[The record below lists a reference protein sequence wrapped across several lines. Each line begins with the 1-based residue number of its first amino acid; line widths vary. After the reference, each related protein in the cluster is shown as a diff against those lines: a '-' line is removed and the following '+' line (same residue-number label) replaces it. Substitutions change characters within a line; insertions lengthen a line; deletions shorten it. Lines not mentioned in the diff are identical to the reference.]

1 MAYKVAVKPT
11 GQNNSYQL
19 RIFLLLAG
27 ITLVIMLIIFRMFNL
42 QVINHA
48 YYQAMASDQHGLD
61 KVLLPGRGEIYLDG
75 ANTENEPVLVA
86 TNVTKNIIYA
96 VPKEITDELTTGAKL
111 ASVLGVDAKELIPK
125 LDGDGSYYAIKK
137 QVDDETAKVIKEMK
151 LTGIYTEP
159 ENVRFYPEKNLAAHV
174 LGFLGF
180 KGNSRVGQYGIEG
193 NFESELA
200 GSKGIMGIEKDLA
213 GRWITVA
220 SRNFSAAQDGVD
232 FHLTIDSAI
241 QYKAQEV
248 LKSAVDENTAAG
260 GSVVIMNP
268 KTGGIMAMANYPDFD
283 PNEYGKVPDASFYA
297 NSALSSDYEPGSVFK
312 PLTVAAAL
320 NEGKIS
326 PDTTYEDMG
335 VVKIDEFNIKNSDGK
350 ANGIMNITQILE
362 KSLNTG
368 MIFIEQQLGHSKFRD
383 YVHRFGFGKKTGIEL
398 PNEIL
403 GNLDNLEKKGDV
415 FFATSS
421 YGQGHTVTPIQL
433 VSAYTALANG
443 GKMMKPFII
452 HKTVY
457 ENGREEVTEPEKV
470 GQVIDTKTAA
480 QVSAM
485 LVNVVENGHG
495 KRAAVPGYYIA
506 GKTGTAQVPYRDR
519 AGYDPNKNIGS
530 FIGYGP
536 VDNPQFLMLVRIDHP
551 QNVKFAESTAAPAFG
566 QIAAFILNYLQV
578 PPTR

>member
-1 MAYKVAVKPT
+1 MAYRAQTKPT
-11 GQNNSYQL
+11 GQNNSNQF

-27 ITLVIMLIIFRMFNL
+27 ITLFIVLIIFRMFNL

-75 ANTENEPVLVA
+75 ANGGHEPVLAA

-96 VPKEITDELTTGAKL
+96 VPKEITDEITTAAKL
-111 ASVLGVDAKELIPK
+111 SAVLGNDVKELIPV
-125 LDGDGSYYAIKK
+125 LEGEGNYSVIKK
-137 QVDDETAKVIKEMK
+137 QVDDALTKQIKDMEI
-151 LTGIYTEP
+151 TGVYSEP
-159 ENVRFYPEKNLAAHV
+159 EIVRLYPEKNLAAHV

-180 KGNSRVGQYGIEG
+180 KGTSRVGQYGIEG
-193 NFESELA
+193 NYEAELA
-200 GSKGIMGIEKDLA
+200 GSKGVMGIEKDNA
-213 GRWITVA
+213 GRWITIA
-220 SRNFSAAQDGVD
+220 SRNFAPAQDGVD
-232 FHLTIDSAI
+232 IHLTIDSAI

-248 LKSAVDENTAAG
+248 LKAAVEENTAAG
-260 GSVVIMNP
+260 GSVIIMNP
-268 KTGGIMAMANYPDFD
+268 KTGAIMAMANYPDFD
-283 PNEYGKVPDASFYA
+283 PNEYGKVPDASYYS
-297 NSALSSDYEPGSVFK
+297 NPALSSDYEPGSVFK
-312 PLTVAAAL
+312 PLVVAAAL

-335 VVKIDEFNIKNSDGK
+335 VFEIDEFKIKNSDGK
-350 ANGIMNITQILE
+350 ANGVVNIMQILE

-368 MIFIEQQLGHSKFRD
+368 MIFIEQQLGHANMRE
-383 YVHRFGFGKKTGIEL
+383 YVHRFGFGDKTGIEL
-398 PNEIL
+398 PNEII
-403 GNLDNLEKKGDV
+403 GNLDNLEKKSDI

-433 VSAYTALANG
+433 VTSYTALANG
-443 GKMMKPFII
+443 GKMMKPYIVS
-452 HKTVY
+452 KEVY
-457 ENGREEVTEPEKV
+457 SNGRESITEPEKV
-470 GQVIDTKTAA
+470 DQVIDTKTAA
-480 QVSAM
+480 TVSSM

-506 GKTGTAQVPYRDR
+506 GKTGTAQVPSKDR

-566 QIAAFILNYLQV
+566 QIAAFILNYLQI